1 MGASQGEMTRRS
13 FNRYLQY
20 TEKQSTQTLQ
30 QGMEEYFKANPQITY
45 PDRMRADFSKLLMS
59 HDITHVVFGY
69 DTDMCDEWRLFFF
82 TFFVS
87 TYTFKDYVR
96 AYQDWLADRKDP
108 AVSALLNDV
117 MEGQNA
123 FIWYSW
129 AVISL
134 LLVLPEI
141 VVMWFQTR
149 GHQKYWSYYEYEP
162 MFERSLLDIRQEFS
176 LLGFIPSKGYRGQK

>member
-1 MGASQGEMTRRS
+1 
-13 FNRYLQY
+13 
-20 TEKQSTQTLQ
+20 
-30 QGMEEYFKANPQITY
+30 MEEYFQANPHIT
-45 PDRMRADFSKLLMS
+45 PPNRMREDFGKLLMA

-87 TYTFKDYVR
+87 TYTFKEYVR
-96 AYQDWLADRKDP
+96 AYQDWLRDRDDP
-108 AVSALLNDV
+108 AVSGLLDDV
-117 MEGQNA
+117 LKDRNP

-162 MFERSLLDIRQEFS
+162 MLDRSLLDIRQEFS
-176 LLGFIPSKGYRGQK
+176 LVDLIPLIKNRKQK

>member
-1 MGASQGEMTRRS
+1 MTRRS

-20 TEKQSTQTLQ
+20 TEKHSTQTLR

-45 PDRMRADFSKLLMS
+45 PARMRADFSKLLMA

-96 AYQDWLADRKDP
+96 AYQDWMADRKDP

-117 MEGQNA
+117 MKGQNA
-123 FIWYSW
+123 FSWYSW
-129 AVISL
+129 AVVSL

-149 GHQKYWSYYEYEP
+149 GHQKSWSYYEYEP
-162 MFERSLLDIRQEFS
+162 MFERSLLEIRQEFS
-176 LLGFIPSKGYRGQK
+176 LLGFIPSKGDRGQK